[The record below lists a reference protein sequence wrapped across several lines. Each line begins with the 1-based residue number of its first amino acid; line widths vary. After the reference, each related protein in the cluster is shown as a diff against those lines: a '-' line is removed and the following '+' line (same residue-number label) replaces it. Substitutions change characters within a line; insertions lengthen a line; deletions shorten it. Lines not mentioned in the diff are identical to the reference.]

1 MQQTITIAKNKE
13 SVFLYEETSMAIDR
27 IKSEDT
33 LEVTI
38 PTPDMITLARVLV
51 LGEGSFDISTN
62 YSV

>member
-1 MQQTITIAKNKE
+1 M
-13 SVFLYEETSMAIDR
+13 YEKTSMAIDR

>member
-13 SVFLYEETSMAIDR
+13 SVFLYEKTSMAIDR